1 MLDSRPCKVSSPEQL
16 DTEIQD
22 MFWLDNVERGDGISG
37 TLNVYYSDE
46 SVKLARLIPTLE
58 DRGVVI
64 AWHKIL

>member
-16 DTEIQD
+16 DIEIQQI
-22 MFWLDNVERGDGISG
+22 FWLDNVKRGDEIRG

-58 DRGVVI
+58 DRGVEI
-64 AWHKIL
+64 KWHKIL